1 MSVKMIASQGR
12 RSVELAQSVISPKL
26 AAVIAM
32 RMTIEAI
39 KTEPMTTG
47 PIGSWNGTVDLFEI
61 C

>member
-1 MSVKMIASQGR
+1 MIASQGHR
-12 RSVELAQSVISPKL
+12 ELAQSVISPKL

-32 RMTIEAI
+32 RMTIAAI

-47 PIGSWNGTVDLFEI
+47 PYGSWNGTVDLFEI